1 MKPKIISLLISFIFL
16 ASCAPQT
23 PPLPPVGEGTGV
35 RSTPH
40 VTPDTSHVRL
50 DTLTPDTLTLDTSPG
65 GCIICN

>member
-1 MKPKIISLLISFIFL
+1 MPRFTRTLSLLLALSLFL
-16 ASCAPQT
+16 ASCLAPQT
-23 PPLPPVGEGTGV
+23 PPLPPVAEGTGV

-50 DTLTPDTLTLDTSPG
+50 DTSPG